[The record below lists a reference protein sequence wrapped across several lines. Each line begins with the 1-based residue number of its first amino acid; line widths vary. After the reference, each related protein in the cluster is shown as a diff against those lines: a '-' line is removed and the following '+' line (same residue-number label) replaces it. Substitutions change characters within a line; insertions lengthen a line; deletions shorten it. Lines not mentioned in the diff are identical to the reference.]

1 MIVDFGGWNY
11 AFFPLCIVLLEVVA
25 RGHPIA
31 WPWSIDWVTQV
42 NHLTDLVRPPWTW
55 AIQGMKSLLNHWFN
69 LLLSVDAV
77 SFRALLGARFCAPT
91 RDVHSLKRRSEAFQ
105 RRGVNGVCATN
116 FCWNLRTNHL
126 KPWYFTSM
134 TVSSP
139 KTFIPIFS
147 PRISVISDF
156 SFVFAPPNH

>member
-1 MIVDFGGWNY
+1 MSWSRGGGVENKTETWNNWNFFLGHEWLLVGAENIPPLHAAAIHNRDFFEDDSRLWGLKLRL
-11 AFFPLCIVLLEVVA
+11 FPLCIVLLEVVA

-91 RDVHSLKRRSEAFQ
+91 RGCSLSKTALRSLSKARRE
-105 RRGVNGVCATN
+105 RG
-116 FCWNLRTNHL
+116 LR
-126 KPWYFTSM
+126 
-134 TVSSP
+134 
-139 KTFIPIFS
+139 
-147 PRISVISDF
+147 D
-156 SFVFAPPNH
+156 